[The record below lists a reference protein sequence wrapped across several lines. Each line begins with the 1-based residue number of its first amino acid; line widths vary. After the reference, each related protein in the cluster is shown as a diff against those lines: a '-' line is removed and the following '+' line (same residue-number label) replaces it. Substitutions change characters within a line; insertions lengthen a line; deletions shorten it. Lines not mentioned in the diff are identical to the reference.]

1 MKLTFEI
8 TRASVL
14 QGRGA
19 DRVSLHTT
27 EPSPTPGISKQPLCL
42 DFVVAR
48 ALGQEYVRQLGIP
61 AHLMEIIDV

>member
-8 TRASVL
+8 IHASVL

-19 DRVSLHTT
+19 DKVSLHTT
-27 EPSPTPGISKQPLCL
+27 EPSPIPGISKQLLCL
-42 DFVVAR
+42 DFIVAR

-61 AHLMEIIDV
+61 EHLMEIIDV